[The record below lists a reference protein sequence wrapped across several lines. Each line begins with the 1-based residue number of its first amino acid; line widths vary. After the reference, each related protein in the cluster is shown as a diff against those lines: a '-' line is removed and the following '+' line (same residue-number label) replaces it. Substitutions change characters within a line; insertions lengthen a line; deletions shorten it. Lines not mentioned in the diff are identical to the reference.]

1 MIKNNKKILLFMPL
15 IGGGGV
21 EKNFFIVANFLAK
34 NFEKIYICNS
44 FLKNKPNL
52 EKNIIFIDKKKKSF
66 NNLFLIYLTAIIKLI
81 KFLMLNQNVTV
92 LSFQANIYCIIISKL
107 FGAKI
112 IARSNAS
119 PSGWANN
126 IIKKYIFRIILKL
139 ADQLIVNSY
148 EFKKEMKNKLN
159 LNTNLILN
167 PLNQKR
173 IKTLSKKRSNFNFF
187 KNYKFLKIISV
198 GRLVFQKDHL
208 TLLKAL
214 NKIKDKINFKL
225 VIIGEG
231 SEKNNLL
238 NFINENNLSKKIKII
253 KFQKNPY
260 NLINKSDL
268 FILTSRYEG
277 LPNVLL
283 EAAVLKKFIISA
295 KCPTGPL
302 EILSN
307 GRYGLLFN
315 VEDYESLAKQIIKF
329 CNISNKKR
337 NEISKKL
344 YKSLNKYNSKNNLE
358 KYLNILS

>member
-173 IKTLSKKRSNFNFF
+173 IKTLSKKEVISIS
-187 KNYKFLKIISV
+187 LKI
-198 GRLVFQKDHL
+198 
-208 TLLKAL
+208 T
-214 NKIKDKINFKL
+214 NF
-225 VIIGEG
+225 
-231 SEKNNLL
+231 
-238 NFINENNLSKKIKII
+238 
-253 KFQKNPY
+253 
-260 NLINKSDL
+260 
-268 FILTSRYEG
+268 
-277 LPNVLL
+277 
-283 EAAVLKKFIISA
+283 
-295 KCPTGPL
+295 
-302 EILSN
+302 
-307 GRYGLLFN
+307 
-315 VEDYESLAKQIIKF
+315 
-329 CNISNKKR
+329 
-337 NEISKKL
+337 
-344 YKSLNKYNSKNNLE
+344 
-358 KYLNILS
+358 